1 MKPLRQS
8 TLNHGRY
15 VPVHLCAWICSAF
28 SRNVQLKCVLLPWRS
43 SKLNSSKTAYS
54 HVASWADKY
63 LDSGVSLTMDT
74 AESAGSDYDS
84 DDSRSSQETVHHSYS
99 YVPSDFEVR
108 AHVGFKDNRFIAIV
122 KPCWLVVSQVL
133 EIKSEA
139 VQSVT
144 PSRTSS
150 IASSLRRRL
159 SAFSTKVPS
168 IYFILINQNFSFTG
182 TKL

>member
-74 AESAGSDYDS
+74 VESAGSDYDS

-108 AHVGFKDNRFIAIV
+108 AHVGQSVHRD
-122 KPCWLVVSQVL
+122 
-133 EIKSEA
+133 SEA
-139 VQSVT
+139 TLTCSFSGIRNQIWSCAVCDTQQKKFH
-144 PSRTSS
+144 S
-150 IASSLRRRL
+150 II
-159 SAFSTKVPS
+159 STETFVC
-168 IYFILINQNFSFTG
+168 IFHQG
-182 TKL
+182 TLYIFYID